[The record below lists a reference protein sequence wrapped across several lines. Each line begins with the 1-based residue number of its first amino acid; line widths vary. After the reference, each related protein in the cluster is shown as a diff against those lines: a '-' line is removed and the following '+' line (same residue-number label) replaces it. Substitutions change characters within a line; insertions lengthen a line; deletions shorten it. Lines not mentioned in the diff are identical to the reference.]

1 MRVAVSELLAR
12 REGRGI
18 VGAFLLVSLCFTGQF
33 PPFANPN
40 EASRYAAV
48 FAAVESGTF
57 RIDDALPVVGQ
68 TEDKSVSEGHFY
80 SNKAPGLALAATPV
94 YRALRVFFPRP
105 SSAFAPIWVL
115 LRILVVTSVCCV
127 AFERLRRRLATRNP
141 AAASLVVAA
150 LAFGTPLLFYGRSFF
165 SHAWTAALLF
175 LSLEAIRRAEAASA
189 PRRAGALL
197 WAAGFLAGW
206 AAISEYP
213 VALLAGLLLVRAAAR
228 GAFRNGA
235 IFAAG
240 LVLPLA
246 VLMTYDAICFGS
258 PFVLS
263 SAREALPEFSQLAGT
278 GLFGFRLPD
287 PRVAA
292 GLLFHPAR
300 GLFLF
305 SPFLLWA
312 VPGFLKWRRSG
323 EDRADRTFC
332 LAGCVVFFVAMC
344 AYPNWHGGWSLG
356 SRYLMPILFFLSLA
370 VARALDSPRSRWLFA
385 GAAAFSIGVHSLEA
399 LAWPYF
405 PLALAWP
412 PRTGSLWFLQN
423 GWLAPAQPGIPAL
436 IALAV
441 ALAAAAV
448 ALAAVGSGE
457 EAARRRS
464 LLAVAGGLLIFVAT
478 LVVAPEP
485 SKEGRQFREGILARR
500 MESAIRAA
508 AGGRPRADGA
518 RAAR

>member
-1 MRVAVSELLAR
+1 MRPAASELLAR
-12 REGRGI
+12 RAGLGV

-48 FAAVESGTF
+48 FSAVELGTF

-94 YRALRVFFPRP
+94 YRALRLLFPRP
-105 SSAFAPIWVL
+105 ASAFAPIWVL

-127 AFERLRRRLATRNP
+127 AFERLRRRLATAARRP
-141 AAASLVVAA
+141 ASASMVVAA

-175 LSLEAIRRAEAASA
+175 LSLEAIGRAEAASA
-189 PRRAGALL
+189 SRPAPPARPGTPGALL
-197 WAAGFLAGW
+197 WAAGLLAGW

-213 VALLAGLLLVRAAAR
+213 VALLTGLLLVRAAAR
-228 GAFRNGA
+228 GRWRSGA
-235 IFAAG
+235 LFAAG

-246 VLMTYDAICFGS
+246 VLMVYDKICFGS

-263 SAREALPEFSQLAGT
+263 SAREAFPEFSQLAGT

-287 PRVAA
+287 PRNAA

-305 SPFLLWA
+305 SPFLIWA
-312 VPGFLKWRRSG
+312 VPGFLAWRRSG
-323 EDRADRTFC
+323 EERADRMFC
-332 LAGCVVFFVAMC
+332 LWGSVLFFVAMS
-344 AYPNWHGGWSLG
+344 AYPNWHGGWCLG
-356 SRYLMPILFFLSLA
+356 SRYLMPIVFFLSLA
-370 VARALDSPRSRWLFA
+370 AARALDSPRSRWLFA
-385 GAAAFSIGVHSLEA
+385 AAAAFSIGVHALEA

-405 PLALAWP
+405 PLTLSWP
-412 PRTGSLWFLQN
+412 PRTGSLWFLQH

-436 IALAV
+436 VALAV
-441 ALAAAAV
+441 AAATAAV
-448 ALAAVGSGE
+448 ALGAAASGIEAPRRRALAAVALGLLVF
-457 EAARRRS
+457 AATLAVAPAPSEDGRHFRES
-464 LLAVAGGLLIFVAT
+464 LLAR
-478 LVVAPEP
+478 
-485 SKEGRQFREGILARR
+485 KERARR
-500 MESAIRAA
+500 
-508 AGGRPRADGA
+508 
-518 RAAR
+518 

>member
-1 MRVAVSELLAR
+1 MRAAFPDLVAPRAGLGV
-12 REGRGI
+12 

-48 FAAVESGTF
+48 FSAVESGTF
-57 RIDDALPVVGQ
+57 RIDDALAVVGQ

-94 YRALRVFFPRP
+94 YRALRILFPRP
-105 SSAFAPIWVL
+105 TSAFAPIWLL

-127 AFERLRRRLATRNP
+127 AFEGLRRRLAARRP

-150 LAFGTPLLFYGRSFF
+150 LSFGTPLLFYGRTFF
-165 SHAWTAALLF
+165 SHAWTAAVLF

-189 PRRAGALL
+189 SRRVGALL
-197 WAAGFLAGW
+197 WTAGFLAGW

-213 VALLAGLLLVRAAAR
+213 VALLAGLLLVRASAR
-228 GAFRNGA
+228 RAFRNGA
-235 IFAAG
+235 FFAAG

-246 VLMTYDAICFGS
+246 VLMTYNAICFGS

-263 SAREALPEFSQLAGT
+263 SAREAFPEFSQLAGQ

-287 PRVAA
+287 PRAA
-292 GLLFHPAR
+292 VGLLFHPAR

-312 VPGFLKWRRSG
+312 VPGFLAWGRSG
-323 EDRADRTFC
+323 EERADRAFC
-332 LAGCVVFFVAMC
+332 LIACIVFFLAMC

-356 SRYLMPILFFLSLA
+356 SRYLMPLLFFLSLA

-385 GAAAFSIGVHSLEA
+385 AAAAFSIGVHFLEA

-412 PRTGSLWFLQN
+412 PRTGSLWFLAN
-423 GWLAPAQPGIPAL
+423 GWLAPAQAGIPAPV
-436 IALAV
+436 ALAV
-441 ALAAAAV
+441 ALAASAV
-448 ALAAVGSGE
+448 ALATVISGL
-457 EAARRRS
+457 AGPRRRS
-464 LLAVAGGLLIFVAT
+464 LLAVAVGLSLFGAT
-478 LVVAPEP
+478 LALAPPP
-485 SKEGRQFREGILARR
+485 SKEGLEFREGLLARKER
-500 MESAIRAA
+500 AHRAA
-508 AGGRPRADGA
+508 PGGRPPVDGG
-518 RAAR
+518 RTVR

>member
-1 MRVAVSELLAR
+1 MRAAVSELLAR
-12 REGRGI
+12 RAGAGV

-48 FAAVESGTF
+48 FSAVESGTF

-68 TEDKSVSEGHFY
+68 TEDKSISDGHFY

-94 YRALRVFFPRP
+94 YRALRALFPRP
-105 SSAFAPIWVL
+105 ASPFAPIWVL
-115 LRILVVTSVCCV
+115 VRILVVTSVCCV
-127 AFERLRRRLATRNP
+127 AFERLRRRLAARDP

-165 SHAWTAALLF
+165 SHAWTASLLF
-175 LSLEAIRRAEAASA
+175 LSLDAIRRAEAAAAS
-189 PRRAGALL
+189 RRVGALL

-213 VALLAGLLLVRAAAR
+213 VALLAGLLLVRAAAH

-235 IFAAG
+235 LFAAG

-246 VLMTYDAICFGS
+246 ALMVYDAICFGS

-263 SAREALPEFSQLAGT
+263 SAREAFPEFSQLAGN

-312 VPGFLKWRRSG
+312 VPGFLKWRRSR
-323 EDRADRTFC
+323 EERADWAFC
-332 LAGCVVFFVAMC
+332 LAGCVVFFVAIC

-356 SRYLMPILFFLSLA
+356 SRYLVPILFFLSLA
-370 VARALDSPRSRWLFA
+370 VARALDSPGSRWLFA
-385 GAAAFSIGVHSLEA
+385 GTAAFSIGVHSLEA

-412 PRTGSLWFLQN
+412 PRTGSLWFLKN
-423 GWLAPAQPGIPAL
+423 GWLAPAQPGIPAS

-441 ALAAAAV
+441 ALAAAAA
-448 ALAAVGSGE
+448 ALAAVLPGGP
-457 EAARRRS
+457 ARSRS
-464 LLAVAGGLLIFVAT
+464 LLAVAGGLLIFAAS
-478 LVVAPEP
+478 LAVAPEP

-500 MESAIRAA
+500 MAGAA
-508 AGGRPRADGA
+508 HATGA
-518 RAAR
+518 RPHADVRSVP